1 MSFDFASPASAGDVS
16 YSLGKQAAKG
26 TVAAAVYEVLHLG
39 GDEGPGLLTDQGQLE
54 VGGGYYT
61 GNRVRRVGAR
71 PSFNAA
77 GRCYLRAFALML
89 QGAGIVKTAETG
101 TPAVATMTPATTSAA
116 VPYYTF
122 GANYGPGGPNIQQ
135 IDARIAVA
143 ELNVIPGQPL
153 QARMAGLGRRH
164 MVSALVPTADPNPLE
179 PSAVAPIAAAD
190 AVIFGEDDVC
200 FRAVDLMVTQAL
212 FADNQCIG
220 SSYPQDITATGLIVT
235 LSGVLAC
242 NDEIYRALAYGG
254 ASATEAGATFQ
265 EGQFRLKLSTDADM
279 GPTAP
284 LDVPGFLSMEF
295 GNARYWM
302 PANVAT
308 VPGRDVVTPFT
319 AICTTTVTV
328 QISDGSAFPYLD

>member
-1 MSFDFASPASAGDVS
+1 MSFDFSTPASAGDVA
-16 YSLGKQAAKG
+16 YSLGRQTAKG
-26 TVAAAVYEVLHLG
+26 TPAAAVYKVLHLG

-77 GRCYLRAFALML
+77 GRCYLRAVALML
-89 QGAGIVKTAETG
+89 QGAGIVKTSVAG
-101 TPAVATMTPATTSAA
+101 TPAVATLAPAANSAA

-122 GANYGPGGPNIQQ
+122 GANYGTGGPNVQQ
-135 IDARIAVA
+135 VDARIAVF
-143 ELNVIPGQPL
+143 ELNIVPGQPL

-164 MVSALVPTADPNPLE
+164 MTSSLVPVTDPNPLE
-179 PSAVAPIAAAD
+179 PSAVADVVAAD
-190 AVIFGEDDVC
+190 AVIFGQTDAC
-200 FRAVDLMVTQAL
+200 FRAVDLMVSQAL

-242 NDEIYRALAYGG
+242 NDKIYRALAYGG
-254 ASATEAGATFQ
+254 AAATEAGATFQ
-265 EGQFRLKLSTDADM
+265 EGDFRLKLPTDANI
-279 GPTAP
+279 GAVAP
-284 LDVPGFLSMEF
+284 NNVPGFLTLDMDA
-295 GNARYWM
+295 ARYWL

-308 VPGRDVVTPFT
+308 TPGRDVVVPFT
-319 AICTTTVTV
+319 AICTTNFTV
-328 QISDGSAFPYLD
+328 QISDGSDFSYLG